1 MNNQK
6 TVLNVQ
12 SEVGKLEAVLLHY
25 PGAEVENMTPKNAQ
39 RALYS
44 DILNLSIAQKEYE
57 QLYGVL
63 SKHSQVLE
71 VRTLLTKL
79 LQDENQKE
87 QLLRKICTTENAMRY
102 LDFLMQ
108 LSPKELTRVLIEG
121 LPAKVNTLTDFLK
134 DDFYALLPLYNFYF
148 TRDPSVTI
156 GNNLLICNMANK
168 VRARESIIINAIF
181 SNPQFFDATIID
193 STQFVEDD
201 KTTISIE
208 GGDVLVVRDDIILIG
223 NGSRTN
229 SQAIDQ
235 LIANLCRGKE
245 GRKHIIVQQLPHS
258 PESFIHLDMVF
269 TMLDR
274 DTAMVYK
281 PLILDNTPYK
291 TIHLEIENGEV
302 AKISTPNNLLEALK
316 PLGMD
321 IKPIVCGGNADDW
334 DQEREQWH
342 SGANFLAIA
351 PGKVMS
357 YARNVH
363 TLNELSNNGFDIV
376 SAWDVINNKY
386 DVEAVKKCVITIDG
400 SELPRGGGGARC
412 MSMPLRRS
420 KL

>member
-102 LDFLMQ
+102 FDFLMQ

-386 DVEAVKKCVITIDG
+386 DVEAVKKCVTTIDG